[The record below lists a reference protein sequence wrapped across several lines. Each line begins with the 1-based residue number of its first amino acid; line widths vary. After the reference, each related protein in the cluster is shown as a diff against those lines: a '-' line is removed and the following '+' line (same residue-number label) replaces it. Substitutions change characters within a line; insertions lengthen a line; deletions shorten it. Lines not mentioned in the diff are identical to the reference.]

1 MTFIFSSVDHNTDYD
16 DLNVLDQDE
25 EEKYFDSEEADVVK
39 ANNLMEEQTQTK
51 AMCFEDS

>member
-51 AMCFEDS
+51 TMCFEDS